1 MSLSILSNEDL
12 LTPLLPEL
20 RSLARRSVLRTY
32 RKNAVLINEGGAG
45 DNLFVLGFIEL
56 GIRRITLIKKLP
68 ACW

>member
-20 RSLARRSVLRTY
+20 RSLARRGVLRTY
-32 RKNAVLINEGGAG
+32 RKNAVLIIEGEAG

-68 ACW
+68 ARW